1 MAPIFL
7 YLYVDRVLLSY
18 IMAATK
24 EEMDMTKVRA
34 IELFHKDS
42 PFKPKVIKSK
52 KAYNRK
58 KLKKECA

>member
-1 MAPIFL
+1 MEGP
-7 YLYVDRVLLSY
+7 
-18 IMAATK
+18 MN
-24 EEMDMTKVRA
+24 KVRA

-58 KLKKECA
+58 KFKKESANG